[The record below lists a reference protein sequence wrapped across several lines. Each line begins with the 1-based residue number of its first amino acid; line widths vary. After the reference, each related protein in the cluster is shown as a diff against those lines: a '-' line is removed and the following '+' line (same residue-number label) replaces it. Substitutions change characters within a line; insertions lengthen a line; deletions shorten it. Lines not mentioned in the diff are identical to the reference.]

1 VETIAELTGVSVSK
15 RSLEQMLPDLAQDFD
30 AFYRQ
35 RPPDAASGSLL
46 VAAVDCKGIPVV
58 KPVSPQPAFRLTKGQ
73 KANKKRMA
81 TVAAVFTPA
90 PWVRTPPQV
99 SECLFPSERRT
110 RADRAA
116 APRPENKRV
125 WASLV
130 KSKSAV
136 IEEVAAEMDRR
147 DPVGLLTR
155 IALPDGERAL
165 QIRVK
170 SKLRVTLI
178 LDLMHV
184 LEKLWKAAYVFHAEG
199 SLEADLW
206 VLERTLRILDGRV
219 SQVIKGLRQSI
230 TKRRLVRHS
239 PKDPAGR
246 SGLLLQ
252 EPLPH
257 ALRRIPFQGLAH
269 CQRPGRR
276 SLQGP
281 HGTIRNALDRSHGRV
296 PRQTPRHLPLWRL
309 RPLLGFPHPAGSAT
323 AISGAMDRRSKV
335 ATPNCVTLSI
345 TR

>member
-1 VETIAELTGVSVSK
+1 VQNPFLASVEMIAELTGVSVSK
-15 RSLEQMLPDLAQDFD
+15 RSLEQMLPDVAQDFD

-46 VAAVDCKGIPVV
+46 VAAVDCKGIPVI
-58 KPVSPQPAFRLTKGQ
+58 KPVSPQPAFRLAKGQ

-81 TVAAVFTPA
+81 TVAAVFTRA
-90 PWVRTPPQV
+90 PWVRTPQQV

-155 IALPDGERAL
+155 IALTDGERAL

-184 LEKLWKAAYVFHAEG
+184 WEKLWKAAYVFHAEG
-199 SLEADLW
+199 SLAADLW
-206 VLERTLRILDGRV
+206 VLDRTLRILLGEAG
-219 SQVIKGLRQSI
+219 QVVKGIRQSI
-230 TKRRLVRHS
+230 TKRALSGAKRKTLHGVADYLHRNRRHMRYDEYLAHGWPIAS
-239 PKDPAGR
+239 GPPARTSSKIVWSAPACGGPSRWPKPSFNSAPSISRETSMPTGNSTSNRTSAASTPAGP
-246 SGLLLQ
+246 S
-252 EPLPH
+252 
-257 ALRRIPFQGLAH
+257 F
-269 CQRPGRR
+269 
-276 SLQGP
+276 
-281 HGTIRNALDRSHGRV
+281 
-296 PRQTPRHLPLWRL
+296 
-309 RPLLGFPHPAGSAT
+309 
-323 AISGAMDRRSKV
+323 
-335 ATPNCVTLSI
+335 
-345 TR
+345 